1 MTINSDIVAAEC
13 QFICKFKKGLGSLV
27 SLFQRDGSQTSC
39 THLNWLRLIAACW
52 QFVCIYKL
60 DQSKSDHSCLDTGCL
75 SPGDLCIRPVKVIPQ
90 RLRVLNVHS
99 LSNQL
104 VAATT
109 CSWLPNAKKSHPIT
123 QPPLIF
129 FQVVR
134 RLASYFYSVV
144 TELFKEGGRE
154 LKCDPKHQGIR

>member
-1 MTINSDIVAAEC
+1 MPIYLQIQKGAWESC
-13 QFICKFKKGLGSLV
+13 FFIPKRWVTDKLYSSELTNC
-27 SLFQRDGSQTSC
+27 
-39 THLNWLRLIAACW
+39 RLIAACW

-60 DQSKSDHSCLDTGCL
+60 DQSNSDHSCLDTGCL

-99 LSNQL
+99 LTNQL

-123 QPPLIF
+123 QPSLIF